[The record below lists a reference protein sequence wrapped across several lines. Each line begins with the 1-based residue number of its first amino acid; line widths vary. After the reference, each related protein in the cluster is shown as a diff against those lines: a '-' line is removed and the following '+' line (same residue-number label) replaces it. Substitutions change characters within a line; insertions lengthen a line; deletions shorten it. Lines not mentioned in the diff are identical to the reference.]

1 MSHNINGLWIIDQQ
15 SIYSSIHLYDRA
27 VTRAVLYYILYMVV
41 GILAGHVNHRLVLCY
56 QRNRRLIYVY
66 TLS

>member
-1 MSHNINGLWIIDQQ
+1 MVFGLLANNQYT
-15 SIYSSIHLYDRA
+15 YSSIHLYDRA